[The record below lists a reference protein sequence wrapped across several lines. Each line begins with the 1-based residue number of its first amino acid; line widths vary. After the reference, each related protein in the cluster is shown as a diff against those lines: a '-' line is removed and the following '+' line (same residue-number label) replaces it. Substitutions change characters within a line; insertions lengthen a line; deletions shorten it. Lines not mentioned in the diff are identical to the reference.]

1 LKTIWTEKKSSKI
14 GVILQQLR
22 SQGLLNNL
30 FMVEAGVS
38 DKNDIHIDVHTM
50 VIANISRC
58 IEKVDVKQE

>member
-1 LKTIWTEKKSSKI
+1 
-14 GVILQQLR
+14 
-22 SQGLLNNL
+22 
-30 FMVEAGVS
+30 MVEAGAS

>member
-1 LKTIWTEKKSSKI
+1 M
-14 GVILQQLR
+14 QQLR

-38 DKNDIHIDVHTM
+38 DKNDIHIDVDTM
-50 VIANISRC
+50 VIANTSRR